1 MKLAIN
7 KTVSMTVEQ
16 AVQAVTEAIKPAGF
30 GILTRIDFDQKL
42 KEKINESIQKT
53 VILGACNPKLAH
65 QAFLQSTD
73 VALLIPCNIVIRD
86 LGNGKTSVEAIRPSS
101 MLNFL
106 PQVKLEKEI
115 RTVEENLSV
124 AIEGL

>member
-124 AIEGL
+124 AFEGL